1 MERIVKTYEECFW
14 VVQKPLNYR
23 QSCTE
28 AATGDGLITFAK
40 FTGKNLSQSF
50 FFNKVAG
57 LRLATILKERLWYRC
72 FPINFTKKK
81 HPFWKTCGN
90 DCFWLQAGEP
100 RINWTAENCYFYLV
114 VFTLTSLKL
123 QWNLPIADMSW
134 IMDKVFRP
142 KCDNLSIISQ
152 QRTPL
157 NNGKS
162 F

>member
-40 FTGKNLSQSF
+40 FTGKNLTQSF

-72 FPINFTKKK
+72 FPINFTKKTPILK
-81 HPFWKTCGN
+81 NMCKRLLLVASWRTTYKLNCRELLLLPC
-90 DCFWLQAGEP
+90 
-100 RINWTAENCYFYLV
+100 RVYIN
-114 VFTLTSLKL
+114 
-123 QWNLPIADMSW
+123 
-134 IMDKVFRP
+134 
-142 KCDNLSIISQ
+142 ISEA
-152 QRTPL
+152 TVKPPNSGHVL
-157 NNGKS
+157 NNGQSVSSQMWQS
-162 F
+162 FNYLPTADTS